1 MNFIYKAFY
10 MIKPFL
16 LVFVIAGVLQVTGQ
30 LSNVIGF
37 GQRAVLS
44 TGVLNAGD
52 KREPEEVFDFNFEAF
67 TPDGKPLDK
76 NVLKGKVVFLNIWAT
91 WCGPCRAEMPTIEQL
106 YLETKDP
113 NVAFVILSFDQ
124 GATADKKVRDYIAK
138 SQYTFPVY
146 ILKGRPTPQLGA
158 IRSIPTT
165 YVISKKGMIARTEVG
180 MTNFNTD
187 RFKKFLQ
194 QLASE

>member
-1 MNFIYKAFY
+1 MNFIYKAFL

-16 LVFVIAGVLQVTGQ
+16 FVFVIVAVLQVTGQ

-37 GQRAVLS
+37 GQQAVLS

-52 KREPEEVFDFNFEAF
+52 DMEPEEAFDFSFEAV

-76 NVLKGKVVFLNIWAT
+76 NALKGKVVFLNLWAT
-91 WCGPCRAEMPTIEQL
+91 WCGPCRAEMPTIEQV
-106 YLETKDP
+106 YQETKGKD
-113 NVAFVILSFDQ
+113 VVFIILSLDQ
-124 GATADKKVRDYIAK
+124 GATAEKKVRDYIAK
-138 SQYTFPVY
+138 SKYTFPVY
-146 ILKGRPTPQLGA
+146 ILKATTTQLGSV
-158 IRSIPTT
+158 RSIPTT
-165 YVISKKGMIARTEVG
+165 YVISKRGMITRTEIG

-194 QLASE
+194 KLASE